1 MSMFQELAYN
11 EDIEKVTSVQFSV
24 MSPEEIRRR
33 SVAEIHTNETYDG
46 DIPKIGGIF
55 DPRMGTLDH
64 GKLCPTDELNNR
76 HCPGYF
82 GHLELAMPVFYIHFQ
97 KWTTKILQITC
108 PKCSKLYMDSSRP
121 EIMKLMNIKSK
132 EKRFIAIHK
141 LCMVSK
147 KRRCGEKC
155 ENGCGAV
162 YPNTIKKDPN
172 SIAKLCAI
180 WKQKGKDEQGKK
192 NDLILLWNAG
202 DVYKIFKRM
211 SDDDVNTIGFDNQ
224 FSHPSWLIC
233 SVLPIAP
240 PYVRPSVRS
249 DNNTRMEDDLTHKY
263 CDIIKTN
270 KTLKNKIEKNEE
282 TESSKKAID
291 EWYQLLQYHV
301 ATLVNNHL
309 PGIPPAQQR
318 SGRPLKAI
326 YDRLKSKEGRVRG
339 NLMGKRVDF
348 SARSVITPD
357 PRLDIDQLGVP
368 INICKNLTFP
378 EKVNKYNIARLE
390 KCVSNGYYTH
400 PGAKSIKRISDG
412 KIISL
417 SVIDSSKIEL
427 EFGDIV
433 NRHLCY
439 NDIVLFNR
447 QPSLHKMSMMQH
459 RVVPLPYKTFRLNVS
474 VTTPYNADFD
484 GDEMNMHVPQSEETR
499 AELRELASVP
509 SQIISPASNKPIISL
524 VQDTCVGS
532 YLFTS
537 ETTLLTKSEVYDI
550 LTDLES
556 WDGTLP
562 SPRLKKGTTEK
573 EIDTMYKN
581 FAKHIYLIDGV
592 IKDDLWDGQSLIT
605 LLMPKINF
613 EKKNKQYSNK
623 PVPNNKV
630 VIKGGV
636 VRQGGVFDKNIL
648 GSSSQGLIHIIFKD
662 HGKDRTLKFLNDM
675 ENLITNFVLKSGFSV
690 GIGDL
695 LPDEGAKKT
704 MKEIVTK
711 KKLQVIELIEQTH
724 KGILDIKGGN
734 NLSEVFEQ
742 RVLGILNR
750 VTTDTGTIALKNLN
764 YDNRML
770 SLIKSGSKGS
780 EINMGQMIACVGQQ
794 AVDGKRVPLG
804 FTDRSLPHFT
814 KYDDGAAARG
824 FVENSFMN
832 GLSPTEFFFHAMGGR
847 EGLIDTAVKTS
858 ETGYIQRKL
867 IKGLEDARVMADLTV
882 RDANGNIIQFLYGDD
897 GFNSEKIEKQSL
909 YTIGK
914 SNKELITEF
923 ALTFYDLEKH
933 ITSELRKKLAKDK
946 TFNNKMEDYMCD
958 IINDRDYYFKNLF
971 MGSLESDI
979 YYPINVRRLLNNVK
993 DDFTKLPK
1001 SDLNPLY
1008 IISEIESLKFLKT
1021 SSALSLNSVNLL
1033 IVLCRIYLSPKKLC
1047 IEYKLPKIA
1056 FDYIITTIKSKF
1068 YDSLIESGELAGT
1081 IAAQSIGEPS
1091 TQMTLNT
1098 FHFAGVASKSSVNQG
1113 VPRFK
1118 ELLSITQNLKGPM
1131 NTIVLQEPYCYNK
1144 EFTQKILNKL
1154 SLTYTK
1160 DIIISTEIYFDK
1172 LGRDGKKSVKPVEQ
1186 AILNMSSPFDFG
1198 DQLELTPWVLKLEFN
1213 KIKMLEKNIK
1223 MIDIYIKICQK
1234 FNKDRQ
1240 DIKCYYT
1247 DDNASNLIMR
1257 IQPVL
1262 VSDEPLEC
1270 NQDDM
1275 ICILKTL
1282 EKTILNDIILVGIP
1296 NIGGATMHSNENYI
1310 TFNEEKGVFDKKKR
1324 WSIYTE
1330 GNNLLDILTQPYIN
1344 TEETTSNHI
1353 HEIYDLFGI
1362 EAARNALYNEISE
1375 VFENAGSYINSRHKA
1390 LLVDMMTNKGYLMSM
1405 DRHGIN
1411 KSDRGTLAKCSF
1423 EETPD
1428 ILARAAIFGEC
1439 DKMNSVSANIM
1450 LGQEVSIGTG
1460 SVDVLFDEEKYI
1472 ELSKELVVDYM
1483 SDDDSDEEDNLEKQE
1498 FVQQY
1503 CKELF

>member
-1 MSMFQELAYN
+1 MSIYQELDYN
-11 EDIEKVTSVQFSV
+11 KDIEQIIGVQFSIL
-24 MSPEEIRRR
+24 SPDEIRRR
-33 SVAEIHTNETYDG
+33 SVAEIFTQETYENDK
-46 DIPKIGGIF
+46 PKIGGLF
-55 DPRMGTLDH
+55 DPRMGVLDH
-64 GKLCPTDELNNR
+64 KEICPTDKLDNR
-76 HCPGYF
+76 HSPGYF
-82 GHLELAMPVFYIHFQ
+82 GHVELAMPVFYNHFM
-97 KWTTKILQITC
+97 KYTVMCMKNVCW
-108 PKCSKLYMDSSRP
+108 KCSKLLIDYNDEKVQNLKNKKGINKFISIN
-121 EIMKLMNIKSK
+121 ELTSK
-132 EKRFIAIHK
+132 VK
-141 LCMVSK
+141 
-147 KRRCGEKC
+147 RCGES
-155 ENGCGAV
+155 NNDGCGAPV
-162 YPNTIKKDPN
+162 PDSIRKDPN
-172 SIAKLCAI
+172 SIGKIILQFNQKEKQQIFFNAK
-180 WKQKGKDEQGKK
+180 
-192 NDLILLWNAG
+192 
-202 DVYKIFKRM
+202 DVHKIFKRITDEECEIM
-211 SDDDVNTIGFDNQ
+211 GFSRKFCRPD
-224 FSHPSWLIC
+224 WLIC
-233 SVLPIAP
+233 SVFPVAP
-240 PYVRPSVRS
+240 PAVRPSVRS
-249 DNNTRMEDDLTHKY
+249 DSNTRMEDDLTHKI
-263 CDIIKTN
+263 CDIVKTN
-270 KTLKNKIEKNEE
+270 RTLKSKIDSDAPQKI
-282 TESSKKAID
+282 ID
-291 EWYQLLQYHV
+291 EWYQLLQYHI
-301 ATLVNNHL
+301 ATFVDNTI

-318 SGRPLKAI
+318 SGRPLKSI
-326 YDRLKSKEGRVRG
+326 KERLKSKEGRVRG

-357 PRLDIDQLGVP
+357 PNLSINELGVP
-368 INICKNLTFP
+368 FEIAQNLTFP
-378 EKVNKYNIARLE
+378 EIITQFNKDKLQKIIENGYNKY
-390 KCVSNGYYTH
+390 
-400 PGAKSIKRISDG
+400 PGAKSIKRKLDG

-417 SVIDSSKIEL
+417 KIISDYQL
-427 EFGDIV
+427 QIGDVV
-433 NRHLCY
+433 NRHLQ
-439 NDIVLFNR
+439 NGDVVLFNR
-447 QPSLHKMSMMQH
+447 QPSLHKMSMMAH
-459 RVVPLPYKTFRLNVS
+459 FIKVLPCKTFRLNVS

-499 AELRELASVP
+499 VELRELASVP

-532 YLFTS
+532 YLFTG
-537 ETTLLTKSEVYDI
+537 ETTLLTKDEVYDV
-550 LTDLES
+550 LSDLES

-562 SPRLKKGTTEK
+562 VPHLKKGTTEK
-573 EIDTMYKN
+573 KIDSIYKN
-581 FAKHIYLIDGV
+581 FPKHIYLIDGV
-592 IKDDLWDGQSLIT
+592 IKTDLWDGQSLIT
-605 LLMPKINF
+605 LLMPRINF

-623 PVPNNKV
+623 PIPNNKV
-630 VIKGGV
+630 VIKRGV
-636 VRQGGVFDKNIL
+636 VRPGGVFDKNIL
-648 GSSSQGLIHIIFKD
+648 GSSSQGLIHTIFKD
-662 HGKDRTLKFLNDM
+662 YGKTRTLKFLNDM

-695 LPDEGAKKT
+695 IPDEASKKR

-734 NLSEVFEQ
+734 SVSEVFEQ
-742 RVLGILNR
+742 KVLGILNR
-750 VTTDTGTIALKNLN
+750 VTTDTGSIALKNLS

-780 EINMGQMIACVGQQ
+780 DINMGQMIACVGQQ

-804 FTDRSLPHFT
+804 FTDRSLPHFA

-867 IKGLEDARVMADLTV
+867 IKGLEDARVMTDLTV

-897 GFNSEKIEKQSL
+897 GFNAEKIEKQSL

-914 SNKELITEF
+914 SNQEIISEF
-923 ALTFYDLEKH
+923 DMTLYDLEAH
-933 ITSELRKKLAKDK
+933 ITGELNKKLTKDK
-946 TFNNKMEDYMCD
+946 RFNKKMEDYTRDM
-958 IINDRDYYFKNLF
+958 INDRDYYFNNLF
-971 MGSLESDI
+971 KGSLENSV
-979 YYPINVRRLLNNVK
+979 YYPINVRRLVNNVK

-1008 IISEIESLKFLKT
+1008 IIKEIESLKFLKT
-1021 SSALSLNSVNLL
+1021 SSTLSINSVNLL

-1056 FDYIITTIKSKF
+1056 FDHIITSIKTQF
-1068 YDSLIESGELAGT
+1068 YESLIDSGELAGT

-1131 NTIVLQEPYCYNK
+1131 NTIVLKEPYCYNK
-1144 EFTQKILNKL
+1144 EFTQKVLNEL
-1154 SLTYTK
+1154 SLTYIK
-1160 DIIISTEIYFDK
+1160 DIAVSTEIYFDS
-1172 LGRDGKKSVKPVEQ
+1172 LGSHGTHSIRPLEQ
-1186 AILNMSSPFDFG
+1186 SILNMSSPFDFG
-1198 DQLELTPWVLKLEFN
+1198 DELKLTPWVLNLEFN

-1223 MIDIYIKICQK
+1223 MVDVYVKICQK

-1257 IQPVL
+1257 IQPVIT
-1262 VSDEPLEC
+1262 SEENAEC

-1296 NIGGATMHSNENYI
+1296 NITSATMHSNENYI
-1310 TFNEEKGVFDKKKR
+1310 SFNEEKGSYDKKKR
-1324 WSIYTE
+1324 WSIYTD
-1330 GNNLLDILTQPYIN
+1330 GNNLLDILTHPHIN
-1344 TEETTSNHI
+1344 IEETTSNHI
-1353 HEIYDLFGI
+1353 HEIYGLFGI

-1439 DKMNSVSANIM
+1439 DNMNSVSSNIM

-1483 SDDDSDEEDNLEKQE
+1483 SDEDSDEEENIEKQE
-1498 FVQQY
+1498 FLQQY

>member
-11 EDIEKVTSVQFSV
+11 EDIEKVASVQFSV

-46 DIPKIGGIF
+46 DTPKIGGIF

-64 GKLCPTDELNNR
+64 GKICPTDELNNR

-82 GHLELAMPVFYIHFQ
+82 GHLELAMPVFHIHFI
-97 KWTTKILQITC
+97 KYIIKILQITC
-108 PKCSKLYMDSSRP
+108 PKCSKLYMDESQP
-121 EIMKLMNIKSK
+121 EITKLLNIKSK
-132 EKRFIAIHK
+132 EKRFTAVHK

-162 YPNTIKKDPN
+162 LPNLIKKDPN
-172 SIAKLCAI
+172 SIAKLTAI
-180 WKQKGKDEQGKK
+180 WKQKGGKK
-192 NDLILLWNAG
+192 NELVLLLNAG

-211 SDDDVNTIGFDNQ
+211 SDSDINILGFDNQ
-224 FSHPSWLIC
+224 LSHPSWLIC

-270 KTLKNKIEKNEE
+270 KTLKSKIEKNE
-282 TESSKKAID
+282 TDTSSKKAID

-326 YDRLKSKEGRVRG
+326 FDRLKSKEGRVRG

-378 EKVNKYNIARLE
+378 EKVNRYNIDKLQ
-390 KCVSNGYYTH
+390 KCVYNGYYKH
-400 PGAKSIKRISDG
+400 PGAKSIKRKRDG

-417 SVIDSSKIEL
+417 SVIDSTKIQL

-439 NDIVLFNR
+439 DDIVLFNR

-499 AELRELASVP
+499 VELRELASVP

-532 YLFTS
+532 YLFTRDNN
-537 ETTLLTKSEVYDI
+537 LLTKEEVYDV

-556 WDGTLP
+556 WDGILP
-562 SPRLKKGTTEK
+562 EPHIKKGTTEE
-573 EIDTMYKN
+573 EIDKRYEN
-581 FAKHIYLIDGV
+581 FSKHIYLIDGI
-592 IKDDLWDGQSLIT
+592 IKTDLWNGQSLIT

-613 EKKNKQYSNK
+613 QKKNKQYNSK
-623 PVPNNKV
+623 PIPDNKV
-630 VIKGGV
+630 VIKGGK
-636 VRQGGVFDKNIL
+636 VRSGGIFDKNIL
-648 GSSSQGLIHIIFKD
+648 GSSSQGLIHTIFKD
-662 HGKDRTLKFLNDM
+662 HGKTRTLKFLNDM

-695 LPDEGAKKT
+695 IPDTDSQKK

-711 KKLQVIELIEQTH
+711 KKLQVIELIEKTH
-724 KGILDIKGGN
+724 RGILEIEGGN
-734 NLSEVFEQ
+734 NLSEVFESK
-742 RVLGILNR
+742 VLGILNK
-750 VTTDTGTIALKNLN
+750 VTTDTGNVALKNLSYN
-764 YDNRML
+764 NRML
-770 SLIKSGSKGS
+770 NLIKSGSKGS
-780 EINMGQMIACVGQQ
+780 DINMGQMIACVGQQ

-909 YTIGK
+909 HTIGK
-914 SNKELITEF
+914 SNKDLVAEF
-923 ALTFYDLEKH
+923 NLSLYDLENH
-933 ITSELRKKLAKDK
+933 IT
-946 TFNNKMEDYMCD
+946 
-958 IINDRDYYFKNLF
+958 
-971 MGSLESDI
+971 
-979 YYPINVRRLLNNVK
+979 PLL
-993 DDFTKLPK
+993 TTET
-1001 SDLNPLY
+1001 
-1008 IISEIESLKFLKT
+1008 IISIQCLK
-1021 SSALSLNSVNLL
+1021 
-1033 IVLCRIYLSPKKLC
+1033 
-1047 IEYKLPKIA
+1047 
-1056 FDYIITTIKSKF
+1056 
-1068 YDSLIESGELAGT
+1068 
-1081 IAAQSIGEPS
+1081 
-1091 TQMTLNT
+1091 
-1098 FHFAGVASKSSVNQG
+1098 
-1113 VPRFK
+1113 
-1118 ELLSITQNLKGPM
+1118 
-1131 NTIVLQEPYCYNK
+1131 
-1144 EFTQKILNKL
+1144 
-1154 SLTYTK
+1154 
-1160 DIIISTEIYFDK
+1160 
-1172 LGRDGKKSVKPVEQ
+1172 
-1186 AILNMSSPFDFG
+1186 
-1198 DQLELTPWVLKLEFN
+1198 
-1213 KIKMLEKNIK
+1213 
-1223 MIDIYIKICQK
+1223 
-1234 FNKDRQ
+1234 
-1240 DIKCYYT
+1240 
-1247 DDNASNLIMR
+1247 
-1257 IQPVL
+1257 
-1262 VSDEPLEC
+1262 
-1270 NQDDM
+1270 
-1275 ICILKTL
+1275 
-1282 EKTILNDIILVGIP
+1282 
-1296 NIGGATMHSNENYI
+1296 
-1310 TFNEEKGVFDKKKR
+1310 
-1324 WSIYTE
+1324 
-1330 GNNLLDILTQPYIN
+1330 
-1344 TEETTSNHI
+1344 
-1353 HEIYDLFGI
+1353 
-1362 EAARNALYNEISE
+1362 E
-1375 VFENAGSYINSRHKA
+1375 V
-1390 LLVDMMTNKGYLMSM
+1390 
-1405 DRHGIN
+1405 
-1411 KSDRGTLAKCSF
+1411 
-1423 EETPD
+1423 
-1428 ILARAAIFGEC
+1428 
-1439 DKMNSVSANIM
+1439 
-1450 LGQEVSIGTG
+1450 
-1460 SVDVLFDEEKYI
+1460 
-1472 ELSKELVVDYM
+1472 
-1483 SDDDSDEEDNLEKQE
+1483 
-1498 FVQQY
+1498 
-1503 CKELF
+1503 

>member
-1 MSMFQELAYN
+1 MSMFQELEYN
-11 EDIEKVTSVQFSV
+11 EDIEKITKVQFSV

-46 DIPKIGGIF
+46 DIPKIGGVF

-82 GHLELAMPVFYIHFQ
+82 GHLELAMPVFHIHFM
-97 KWTTKILQITC
+97 KWTTKILQIIC
-108 PKCSKLYMDSSRP
+108 PKCSKLYMDESQP
-121 EIMKLMNIKSK
+121 QILKLLHIKNK
-132 EKRFIAIHK
+132 EKRFAAVHK
-141 LCMVSK
+141 LCVMSK
-147 KRRCGEKC
+147 RRRCGEKC
-155 ENGCGAV
+155 LNGCGAA
-162 YPNTIKKDPN
+162 YPTTIKKDPN
-172 SIAKLCAI
+172 SIAKLSAI
-180 WKQKGKDEQGKK
+180 WKQKGP
-192 NDLILLWNAG
+192 NMDLVLLWNAE
-202 DVYKIFKRM
+202 DVCKILKKM
-211 SDDDVNTIGFDNQ
+211 TDNDVNIIGFDNNL
-224 FSHPSWLIC
+224 SHPSWLIC

-270 KTLKNKIEKNEE
+270 KTLKNKIAKNENDP
-282 TESSKKAID
+282 SSKKAID

-357 PRLDIDQLGVP
+357 PRIAPDQLGVP

-378 EKVNKYNIARLE
+378 EKVNKHNIMRLE
-390 KCVSNGYYTH
+390 QCVHNGYYTH

-412 KIISL
+412 KLISL
-417 SVIDSSKIEL
+417 SVIDSTNIEL

-439 NDIVLFNR
+439 DDIVLFNR

-499 AELRELASVP
+499 AELRVLASVP

-532 YLFTS
+532 YIFTRES
-537 ETTLLTKSEVYDI
+537 TLITKDEAYDI
-550 LTDLES
+550 LVDLDS
-556 WDGTLP
+556 WDGILP
-562 SPRLKKGTTEK
+562 KPKLKRGTTET
-573 EIDTMYKN
+573 EVEAMYDN
-581 FAKHIYLIDGV
+581 FPKHLYLIDGV
-592 IKDDLWDGQSLIT
+592 IKEDLWSGQSLIS
-605 LLMPKINF
+605 LLMPTVNF
-613 EKKNKQYSNK
+613 KKNNK
-623 PVPNNKV
+623 SFENSPTTKNTV
-630 VIKGGV
+630 VIKNGIV
-636 VRQGGVFDKNIL
+636 QGGIFDKNIL

-662 HGKDRTLKFLNDM
+662 HGQARTLKFLNDM

-695 LPDEGAKKT
+695 IPDEASQKR

-711 KKLQVIELIEQTH
+711 KKQQVIELIEQTH
-724 KGILDIKGGN
+724 KGILEIKGGSS
-734 NLSEVFEQ
+734 LSEIFETK
-742 RVLGILNR
+742 VLGILNK
-750 VTTDTGTIALKNLN
+750 VTTDTGTIALKNLSYN
-764 YDNRML
+764 NRML
-770 SLIKSGSKGS
+770 NLIKSGSKGS

-814 KYDDGAAARG
+814 KYDDGASARG

-867 IKGLEDARVMADLTV
+867 IKGLEDARVMSDMTV
-882 RDANGNIIQFLYGDD
+882 RDANGNIIQFLYGGD
-897 GFNSEKIEKQSL
+897 GFNSEKIEKQAL
-909 YTIGK
+909 YTLGK
-914 SNKELITEF
+914 SNQEIVNEF
-923 ALTFYDLEKH
+923 NMTFYDLENHMTVALK
-933 ITSELRKKLAKDK
+933 KKLKGYKA
-946 TFNNKMEDYMCD
+946 FNQKMEEYVND
-958 IINDRDYYFKNLF
+958 IINDRDYYFNNF
-971 MGSLESDI
+971 FRGSLENNI
-979 YYPINVRRLLNNVK
+979 FYPINLKRLLSNVRTN
-993 DDFTKLPK
+993 FTKLPK
-1001 SDLNPLY
+1001 SDLSPFY
-1008 IISEIESLKFLKT
+1008 ILKEIESLRFLKT
-1021 SSALSLNSVNLL
+1021 SSSLSPNSVNLL

-1047 IEYKLPKIA
+1047 IEYKLPKLA
-1056 FDYIITTIKSKF
+1056 FDFMIKSIKAEF
-1068 YDSLIESGELAGT
+1068 YTSLIDNGELVGT

-1118 ELLSITQNLKGPM
+1118 ELLSITSNLKGPM
-1131 NTIVLQEPYCYNK
+1131 NTIILKEPYCFNK
-1144 EFTQKILNKL
+1144 EVTHKVLNEI
-1154 SLTYTK
+1154 SLTYIREITL
-1160 DIIISTEIYFDK
+1160 SSEIYFDK
-1172 LGRDGKKSVKPVEQ
+1172 KGSRGIDSIRPIEKAVLDMNS
-1186 AILNMSSPFDFG
+1186 LFNFG
-1198 DQLELTPWVLKLEFN
+1198 DDFILTPWVLKLEFD

-1223 MIDIYIKICQK
+1223 MIDIYIKVSQK
-1234 FNKDRQ
+1234 FNNDSQ
-1240 DIKCYYT
+1240 DIRCFYT
-1247 DDNASNLIMR
+1247 DDNATNLIMR
-1257 IQPVL
+1257 IQPIL
-1262 VSDEPLEC
+1262 DPDNPC

-1282 EKTILNDIILVGIP
+1282 EKTIINDIILVGMPGIESA
-1296 NIGGATMHSNENYI
+1296 IMHSNENYVAYD
-1310 TFNEEKGVFDKKKR
+1310 EALGVYEKKKK
-1324 WSIYTE
+1324 WSIYTQ
-1330 GNNLLDILTQPYIN
+1330 GSNLMDILTHPLIN
-1344 TEETTSNHI
+1344 SNETTTNDI
-1353 HEIYDLFGI
+1353 HEIFGLFGI

-1375 VFENAGSYINSRHKA
+1375 VFENAGSYINSRHKE

-1428 ILARAAIFGEC
+1428 ILARAAIFGAC

-1460 SVDVLFDEEKYI
+1460 AIDLLFDEEKYM
-1472 ELSKELVVDYM
+1472 ELNKELHIDPHSG
-1483 SDDDSDEEDNLEKQE
+1483 SDDESDDENPQKEEFITD
-1498 FVQQY
+1498 Y
-1503 CKELF
+1503 CKDLF